1 MNNIFQHAYKKA
13 ISDLKII
20 GPPESRRVRIK
31 LKSNIS
37 ESEGWDDYYQPM
49 HKRCYSDESKS
60 GSIICVQFF
69 KKKAKHPSKMIFF
82 PIISP

>member
-1 MNNIFQHAYKKA
+1 MDNIFQHAYKKA

-31 LKSNIS
+31 LKTNIS
-37 ESEGWDDYYQPM
+37 EIEGWDDYYQPM

-60 GSIICVQFF
+60 GSIKCVQFF
-69 KKKAKHPSKMIFF
+69 KNKQDIYLK
-82 PIISP
+82 